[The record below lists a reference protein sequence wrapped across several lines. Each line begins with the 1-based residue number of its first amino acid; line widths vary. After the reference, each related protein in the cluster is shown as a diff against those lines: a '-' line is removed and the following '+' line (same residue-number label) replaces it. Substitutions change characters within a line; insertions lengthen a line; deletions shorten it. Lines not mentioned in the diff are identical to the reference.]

1 MKVAD
6 ALADGKAIKENNA
19 GVPYYNITRGSRD
32 IIVACAVGH
41 LYGLAQTEGKKGE
54 FPVFNIEWQAS
65 HLSRKGAAFTK
76 KYLNTLIK
84 LAKGAD
90 EFTIATDYDVEGE
103 VIGWNVV
110 RFACK
115 QKDANRMKF
124 STLLKEDLQEAYE
137 HKTNHLNWGQAKAG
151 ETRHKLDWFHGINF
165 SRALTHAV
173 KSTGAF
179 KLMSTGRVQGPAL
192 KIVVD
197 REKEIKAFKPDPF
210 WQIQLLGTVNKGNLE
225 AWHVADKFWEKTKA
239 DAVMEKVANKTEGT
253 VTDLKKKQFNQ
264 SPPTP
269 FDLTTLQTESYRC
282 FGIQPKDTLAIAQE
296 LYSSGFISYPR
307 TSSQQLTP
315 KIGFSK
321 ILSLLGNQPAY
332 APLTKKLLL
341 TDLNPNNGK
350 KTDPAHPAIYP
361 TGLMPNVGGREARVY
376 DLIAR
381 RFMATF
387 GTPALRETN
396 TITITV
402 SDENFNAKGTRTVE
416 KGWHLYY
423 GAYVKIEEIEL
434 PAVKKEDSVKIK
446 EINQL
451 AKETQPP
458 KRYTPASII
467 KELEKRGLGT
477 KATRSSIVD
486 TLFQRGYVMGKAI
499 EATEL
504 GIRTM
509 NTLEKYVP
517 EIVDEALTKK
527 FEEEMEKISA
537 DEVKPEKILDDA
549 ESHIKTIVTNFKKNE
564 KDIGKELMVAEVETR
579 DKLTTLGDCINC
591 KTGKLQIRRGKYGA
605 FIACNGYPECKTTI
619 SLPRDALL
627 KPAGKKCEHCEYPL
641 ILKIMRKKRPQEFCI
656 NKDCKSKEIEGDAGK
671 EAQDIE
677 SGKVERKCEKC
688 NKGKLVVRKSLYGS
702 FLGCSKYP
710 KCKFTEKLEED
721 KSKETTED

>member
-1 MKVAD
+1 MYELIICEKPQAAMKVAD

-282 FGIQPKDTLAIAQE
+282 FGL
-296 LYSSGFISYPR
+296 
-307 TSSQQLTP
+307 
-315 KIGFSK
+315 
-321 ILSLLGNQPAY
+321 
-332 APLTKKLLL
+332 
-341 TDLNPNNGK
+341 
-350 KTDPAHPAIYP
+350 
-361 TGLMPNVGGREARVY
+361 
-376 DLIAR
+376 
-381 RFMATF
+381 
-387 GTPALRETN
+387 
-396 TITITV
+396 
-402 SDENFNAKGTRTVE
+402 
-416 KGWHLYY
+416 
-423 GAYVKIEEIEL
+423 
-434 PAVKKEDSVKIK
+434 
-446 EINQL
+446 
-451 AKETQPP
+451 
-458 KRYTPASII
+458 
-467 KELEKRGLGT
+467 
-477 KATRSSIVD
+477 
-486 TLFQRGYVMGKAI
+486 
-499 EATEL
+499 
-504 GIRTM
+504 
-509 NTLEKYVP
+509 
-517 EIVDEALTKK
+517 
-527 FEEEMEKISA
+527 
-537 DEVKPEKILDDA
+537 
-549 ESHIKTIVTNFKKNE
+549 
-564 KDIGKELMVAEVETR
+564 
-579 DKLTTLGDCINC
+579 
-591 KTGKLQIRRGKYGA
+591 
-605 FIACNGYPECKTTI
+605 
-619 SLPRDALL
+619 
-627 KPAGKKCEHCEYPL
+627 
-641 ILKIMRKKRPQEFCI
+641 
-656 NKDCKSKEIEGDAGK
+656 
-671 EAQDIE
+671 
-677 SGKVERKCEKC
+677 
-688 NKGKLVVRKSLYGS
+688 
-702 FLGCSKYP
+702 
-710 KCKFTEKLEED
+710 
-721 KSKETTED
+721 